1 MRCDLQTFFII
12 VVGTTTSQYL
22 VWHYLKNTLC
32 IKNLD
37 FTMRSIWKKHYQN
50 YACDNYDL
58 WKFNSMNRIQKR
70 LEEEKKRLVLLFYLW
85 NMMWVMLL
93 LFCLPRI
100 WAIPVL
106 LVMTTYW
113 IIVLVVSFLTYYFLT
128 DKLEKDSQT
137 YLPSFYI

>member
-12 VVGTTTSQYL
+12 VVGTATSQYL
-22 VWHYLKNTLC
+22 VWHYIKNRLC
-32 IKNLD
+32 VKNLD
-37 FTMRSIWKKHYQN
+37 FTMRTIWKKHYQH

-58 WKFNSMNRIQKR
+58 WKHNSIDRIRKR
-70 LEEEKKRLVLLFYLW
+70 LESDKQRLVLLFYMW

-106 LVMTTYW
+106 LVATTYW
-113 IIVLVVSFLTYYFLT
+113 AIVLVVSFMTCYFLT
-128 DKLEKDSQT
+128 DKLETDSKT
-137 YLPSFYI
+137 YLPTFYI